1 MKLGDKM
8 NVNLKEV
15 KGVGDKYVKI
25 FRQKGLWNTYDLLSY
40 APKCYDNYIISD
52 PHELKH
58 LEVYTLKGIIIEK
71 PQTIKRKVSLTTTFF
86 EVEGFKFKLIIFGR
100 EYLDKQLNVGEEYI
114 VKGQYNLFK
123 NEINVQTI
131 TKGVNQKEIKP
142 IYRIDGIPDTH
153 ISKIVEEIFK
163 EEQVDIFETLPIDF
177 LKKHFLYSR
186 KKALKELHLPTSYE
200 TLQKAITRFK
210 MEEALIEVLTYTTK
224 FNPKKKRSKRLY
236 NLEYVKHQIDQLP
249 FQLTLDQQE
258 AVNDIFRD
266 YKRLESMYRLIQGDV
281 GSGKTVVAF
290 IAALGLISAGYQVAF
305 MAPTELLAR
314 QHYQR
319 FVELFS
325 DVKTVL
331 YTGSSKGKDSIEDE
345 IMMNQTSMIF
355 GTHALANKDLR
366 FGNLGLVII
375 DEQHKFGVE
384 VRQRLISKGDVVD
397 VLYLTATP
405 IPRSLFLTYFSQ
417 LDISIIK
424 QKPNSR
430 KTVETVL
437 LSDKDALRVLEIL
450 KERQANFEQ
459 SFVVVPAI
467 DTKKKAYTI
476 ETIFGMLETM
486 FDHDHLYVIHGKMS
500 QHDIDSVMDTFAKD
514 PKGILLSTTMIEV
527 GIDIKNAT
535 TMVIFGAEHFG
546 LSQLHQLRGRIG
558 RGDKMGTCYL
568 LSPKNDLERLKFLE
582 ETQDGFIL
590 SDFDLK
596 LRGPGIFSD
605 YIQTGNLKL
614 NFLDL
619 TLDQDIIK
627 MVRKDA
633 LEIYKNL
640 DQYPYLKK
648 RIV

>member
-1 MKLGDKM
+1 M
-8 NVNLKEV
+8 
-15 KGVGDKYVKI
+15 
-25 FRQKGLWNTYDLLSY
+25 
-40 APKCYDNYIISD
+40 
-52 PHELKH
+52 
-58 LEVYTLKGIIIEK
+58 
-71 PQTIKRKVSLTTTFF
+71 
-86 EVEGFKFKLIIFGR
+86 
-100 EYLDKQLNVGEEYI
+100 
-114 VKGQYNLFK
+114 
-123 NEINVQTI
+123 
-131 TKGVNQKEIKP
+131 
-142 IYRIDGIPDTH
+142 
-153 ISKIVEEIFK
+153 
-163 EEQVDIFETLPIDF
+163 
-177 LKKHFLYSR
+177 
-186 KKALKELHLPTSYE
+186 
-200 TLQKAITRFK
+200 
-210 MEEALIEVLTYTTK
+210 
-224 FNPKKKRSKRLY
+224 
-236 NLEYVKHQIDQLP
+236 
-249 FQLTLDQQE
+249 
-258 AVNDIFRD
+258 
-266 YKRLESMYRLIQGDV
+266 
-281 GSGKTVVAF
+281 VAF

-476 ETIFGMLETM
+476 KTIFGMLETM

-514 PKGILLSTTMIEV
+514 PKGTII
-527 GIDIKNAT
+527 
-535 TMVIFGAEHFG
+535 
-546 LSQLHQLRGRIG
+546 
-558 RGDKMGTCYL
+558 
-568 LSPKNDLERLKFLE
+568 ND
-582 ETQDGFIL
+582 D
-590 SDFDLK
+590 D
-596 LRGPGIFSD
+596 
-605 YIQTGNLKL
+605 
-614 NFLDL
+614 
-619 TLDQDIIK
+619 
-627 MVRKDA
+627 
-633 LEIYKNL
+633 
-640 DQYPYLKK
+640 
-648 RIV
+648 